1 TLHIGDI
8 SQQHRALPTGIDV
21 ARARNHVLVDVL
33 EQLGDA
39 PSRGS
44 FVVVRPVSC
53 ENLIG
58 LAPEQEIA
66 LLLED
71 AVDLFA
77 EYLIEIGHH
86 PAAELEALGGILP
99 RPPRGL
105 HDSIHGN
112 LGADNDPSHGSL
124 SLIA

>member
-1 TLHIGDI
+1 MSLN
-8 SQQHRALPTGIDV
+8 SLAMP
-21 ARARNHVLVDVL
+21 
-33 EQLGDA
+33 
-39 PSRGS
+39 PCGS
-44 FVVVRPVSC
+44 GFVVVGPVRR
-53 ENLIG
+53 ENLVG
-58 LAPEQEIA
+58 LAPEQEIE

-77 EYLIEIGHH
+77 EHLIEIGHH

-99 RPPRGL
+99 RPARRL

-112 LGADNDPSHGSL
+112 LGADNDLPHGSL